1 MKNFKGF
8 KITIIIL
15 LIILLSMVSFI
26 GIYVQNKNQMENVL
40 PEYILSNNLKGH
52 RRIELKVNDEVKET
66 KKYDES
72 GNLITDDSTTEV
84 AKTEEI
90 KVNSDEVLTKENY
103 EESKKVLEKRLEK
116 MQVTNYVIRQNEEN
130 GNIIIELPENDDTD
144 NVVGQVSLQGKFEIV
159 DKDTNE
165 VLMTNEDLKSV
176 QSRYGTTSSG
186 TTAIVLNIQFNKA
199 GTEKFKNITNTYVQS
214 TQTVGE
220 GEEAK
225 EETVTKQI
233 SVKIDDTTLTSTYFS
248 EEINN
253 GLLQLTVG
261 SSTNSTAE
269 ELQEYAKEASRLAAV
284 LDSGKMPIVYEV
296 NQNKYVLSEVTNQN
310 IAIVIVVSII
320 ILTIGIVYIIIKYK
334 SKGILAG
341 ISIIGYIA
349 LLLVVIRYAN
359 VEVSIAGII
368 EILFSTLINYMIV
381 LSILK
386 EEKLSDSMKKYA
398 LALIPALI
406 ISIAITFTN
415 IAVGTVLFWGI
426 AITLLY
432 NLTITN
438 LLLRD

>member
-1 MKNFKGF
+1 M
-8 KITIIIL
+8 
-15 LIILLSMVSFI
+15 
-26 GIYVQNKNQMENVL
+26 
-40 PEYILSNNLKGH
+40 
-52 RRIELKVNDEVKET
+52 
-66 KKYDES
+66 
-72 GNLITDDSTTEV
+72 
-84 AKTEEI
+84 
-90 KVNSDEVLTKENY
+90 
-103 EESKKVLEKRLEK
+103 
-116 MQVTNYVIRQNEEN
+116 
-130 GNIIIELPENDDTD
+130 
-144 NVVGQVSLQGKFEIV
+144 
-159 DKDTNE
+159 
-165 VLMTNEDLKSV
+165 
-176 QSRYGTTSSG
+176 
-186 TTAIVLNIQFNKA
+186 
-199 GTEKFKNITNTYVQS
+199 
-214 TQTVGE
+214 
-220 GEEAK
+220 
-225 EETVTKQI
+225 
-233 SVKIDDTTLTSTYFS
+233 TSTYFS